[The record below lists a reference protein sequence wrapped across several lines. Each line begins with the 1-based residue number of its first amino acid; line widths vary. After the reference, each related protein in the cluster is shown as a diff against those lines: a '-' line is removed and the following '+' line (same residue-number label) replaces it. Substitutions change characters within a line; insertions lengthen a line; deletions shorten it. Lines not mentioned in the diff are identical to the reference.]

1 MIEPENYDKLTR
13 AERKKLRERYV
24 EDQRGKCYHCH
35 EALDGKPLNSILKMK
50 VDAGLFPEGFFD
62 NPVHLHHDHKT
73 SKTIGAVHA
82 HCNAVLWVYF
92 GE

>member
-35 EALDGKPLNSILKMK
+35 EALDGKPLNSILK
-50 VDAGLFPEGFFD
+50 
-62 NPVHLHHDHKT
+62 T
-73 SKTIGAVHA
+73 SPPLAPFTHS
-82 HCNAVLWVYF
+82 
-92 GE
+92 ESD